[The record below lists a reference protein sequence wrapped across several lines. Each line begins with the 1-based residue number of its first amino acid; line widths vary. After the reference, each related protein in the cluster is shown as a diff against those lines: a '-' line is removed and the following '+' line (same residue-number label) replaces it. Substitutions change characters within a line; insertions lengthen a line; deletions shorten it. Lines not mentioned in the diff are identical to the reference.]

1 MGRGF
6 KSLHCHGVKMGD
18 GRSEMGVGVK
28 GLRGKEVW
36 NSKGEKRKAE
46 SGKRKKFGTI
56 IEGALIRRLD
66 GEGRIR

>member
-36 NSKGEKRKAE
+36 NSK

-56 IEGALIRRLD
+56 TEGALIRGLD

>member
-1 MGRGF
+1 
-6 KSLHCHGVKMGD
+6 MGD

-36 NSKGEKRKAE
+36 NSK

-56 IEGALIRRLD
+56 TEGALIRGLD